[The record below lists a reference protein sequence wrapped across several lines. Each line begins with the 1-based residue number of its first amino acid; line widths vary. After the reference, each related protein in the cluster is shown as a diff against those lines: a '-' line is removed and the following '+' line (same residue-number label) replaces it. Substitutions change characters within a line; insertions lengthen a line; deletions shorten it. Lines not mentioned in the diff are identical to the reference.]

1 MKDYPIIFSAP
12 MVRALMDGRKTM
24 TRRLAWREPSE
35 EFLEYVSAVSGGIP
49 SRISG
54 KPTIWQ
60 KVKPGDQLWV
70 RETCSAVE
78 THDGF
83 DGVRYEADQVWRVID
98 NTSEAADKWID
109 LFNYRNRRGATVP
122 PIHMPRWASRLTLV
136 VTATK
141 MERLQEI
148 TPEDAEAEGV
158 FRHIAEC
165 SLDKVFRDQRGPQAI
180 TYFRELWE
188 RLHGP
193 GSWEANPEVVA
204 ISFKPHIC
212 NIDHMDRAA

>member
-70 RETCSAVE
+70 RENWRAREKYDRKPNTGPTPLS
-78 THDGF
+78 TF
-83 DGVRYEADQVWRVID
+83 IYEADAPH
-98 NTSEAADKWID
+98 AAD
-109 LFNYRNRRGATVP
+109 LEVGRLRSS
-122 PIHMPRWASRLTLV
+122 IHMPRWASRLTLL

-141 MERLQEI
+141 IERVQEI

-193 GSWEANPEVVA
+193 TSWEANPEVVA
-204 ISFKPHIC
+204 ISFKPHLC